1 MIRQL
6 EAWTVLI
13 LFVGLVSCTMV
24 QPARA
29 PIYQDGS
36 LTVGLEPNPAGAG
49 SSQAGG
55 DQQAISAE
63 QLAVTIRELYVR
75 KKAGFL
81 ESVVVSQPERV
92 FRDDELSFVAGEL
105 QKGLKQA
112 SPQERVAFQL
122 WRPRGRGREET
133 SGVIYLR
140 GGLLYVTLA
149 KFRSPDAVTY
159 KDAEYGSGTDFELL
173 YEPSE
178 AVVRKQQSFASQWL
192 GPDPTELIVDIQKV
206 SGSRETTTAPPAP
219 AAVTM
224 EALQQQIKALTESNQ
239 DLRVKL
245 KELQERREQFQDRSS
260 AASEEL
266 ARLRQELAELKQLLA
281 DKVLELNRLKGKQ

>member
-1 MIRQL
+1 
-6 EAWTVLI
+6 
-13 LFVGLVSCTMV
+13 MV

-49 SSQAGG
+49 YSQAGG

-63 QLAVTIRELYVR
+63 QLAVTIRGLYVR

-81 ESVVVSQPERV
+81 QSVVVSQPEPV
-92 FRDDELSFVAGEL
+92 FLEDELSFVAGEL

-133 SGVIYLR
+133 SGAIYLR

-173 YEPSE
+173 YEPSD
-178 AVVRKQQSFASQWL
+178 AVVHRQQGFASRWL
-192 GPDPTELIVDIQKV
+192 GGDSTEVIVDVQKV
-206 SGSRETTTAPPAP
+206 SGSMEKTTAPSAP
-219 AAVTM
+219 AAVTV
-224 EALQQQIKALTESNQ
+224 EALQRQIKELTE
-239 DLRVKL
+239 
-245 KELQERREQFQDRSS
+245 EIT
-260 AASEEL
+260 
-266 ARLRQELAELKQLLA
+266 RLRQELAEVKQLLA

>member
-1 MIRQL
+1 
-6 EAWTVLI
+6 
-13 LFVGLVSCTMV
+13 MV

-63 QLAVTIRELYVR
+63 QLAVTIKGLYVR

-81 ESVVVSQPERV
+81 QSVVVSQPEPV
-92 FRDDELSFVAGEL
+92 FREDELSFVAGEL

-122 WRPRGRGREET
+122 RRPRGRGREET
-133 SGVIYLR
+133 SGAIYLR

-192 GPDPTELIVDIQKV
+192 GPDPTEVIVDIQKV
-206 SGSRETTTAPPAP
+206 AGSSTAPPKMETTDTPP
-219 AAVTM
+219 ALPAVTV
-224 EALQQQIKALTESNQ
+224 EALQRQIKELTE
-239 DLRVKL
+239 
-245 KELQERREQFQDRSS
+245 EIT
-260 AASEEL
+260 
-266 ARLRQELAELKQLLA
+266 RLRQELAEVKQLLA
-281 DKVLELNRLKGKQ
+281 DKVLELNRLQGKQ